1 MASKVAIFSTLAGMT
16 AHKPVKVVVF
26 DLDGTLY
33 LSGRPYPGAVDTV
46 KRVASK
52 VPVYYLS
59 NNTSKSP
66 VFYEN
71 RLNVMG
77 LPLRDGGIISAL
89 TLSLAAIHE
98 KGLKNVYFFANPEV
112 YEWFAAQDPSLN
124 LRPAVEDTE
133 LVLVAYH
140 NSFDYRELCELSF
153 RVQRGIPF
161 WVTHTDFVC
170 PDARGPVPDIGSFMA
185 LLKTAYDVEPERSFG
200 KPNPAM
206 LSGLLKTYAP
216 EEILFVGDRLYTD
229 FELAKRS
236 GCRFVL
242 PLCGETK
249 RSDVEKLDVKPEYV
263 VESVKD
269 IDFEGFFEGRL

>member
-1 MASKVAIFSTLAGMT
+1 MLMR
-16 AHKPVKVVVF
+16 KPVKAVVF

-33 LSGRPYPGAVDTV
+33 LSGRPYPKAVETVNEVV
-46 KRVASK
+46 KR

-71 RLNVMG
+71 RLKCMG
-77 LPLRDGGIISAL
+77 LPLSNDSIISAL
-89 TLSLAAIHE
+89 YLSLDAIHE
-98 KGLKNVYFFANPEV
+98 KKIKNVFFFANPEV

-124 LRPAVEDTE
+124 LRPSVEDTE
-133 LVLVAYH
+133 LVLIAYH

-153 RVQRGIPF
+153 RVQRNIPF

-170 PDARGPVPDIGSFMA
+170 PDANGPVPDIGSFMA
-185 LLKTAYDVEPERSFG
+185 MLKTAYGVEPERSFG

-206 LSGLLKTYAP
+206 LAGLLKKYEP
-216 EEILFVGDRLYTD
+216 DEILFVGDRLYTD

-249 RSDVEKLDVKPEYV
+249 QSDVDALDVKPEYI
-263 VESVKD
+263 VENVSE
-269 IDFEGFFEGRL
+269 IDFDGFFNGVK

>member
-1 MASKVAIFSTLAGMT
+1 MKKVKA
-16 AHKPVKVVVF
+16 VVF

-33 LSGRPYPGAVDTV
+33 LSGRPYPGAVETV
-46 KRVASK
+46 KRVAK
-52 VPVYYLS
+52 HVPVYYLS

-71 RLNVMG
+71 RLKVMG
-77 LPLRDGGIISAL
+77 LPLAQDSIISAL
-89 TLSLAAIHE
+89 YLSLDAIHE
-98 KGLKNVYFFANPEV
+98 RNIKNVFFFANPEV

-124 LRPAVEDTE
+124 LRPSVEQTE

-170 PDARGPVPDIGSFMA
+170 PDERGPVPDIGSFMA
-185 LLKTAYDVEPERSFG
+185 
-200 KPNPAM
+200 AM
-206 LSGLLKTYAP
+206 LSGLLKLYCP

-242 PLCGETK
+242 PLCGESK
-249 RSDVEKLDVKPEYV
+249 MSDVEKLDVKPEFV
-263 VESVKD
+263 VNNVSE
-269 IDFEGFFEGRL
+269 IDFNSFFEGKK

>member
-1 MASKVAIFSTLAGMT
+1 MDKKT
-16 AHKPVKVVVF
+16 KPVKAVVF

-33 LSGRPYPGAVDTV
+33 LSGRPYPKAVETV
-46 KRVASK
+46 CRVASK

-71 RLNVMG
+71 RLKVMG
-77 LPLRDGGIISAL
+77 LPLRDDAIISAL
-89 TLSLAAIHE
+89 YLSLDAIHE
-98 KGLKNVYFFANPEV
+98 KGVKNVFFFANPEV
-112 YEWFAAQDPSLN
+112 TEWFAAQDPSLN
-124 LRPAVEDTE
+124 LNPSITETE

-140 NSFDYRELCELSF
+140 NCFDYRELCELSF

-170 PDARGPVPDIGSFMA
+170 PDERGPVPDIGSFMA
-185 LLKTAYDVEPERSFG
+185 LLKTAYGVEPERSFG

-206 LSGLLKTYAP
+206 LSGVLKKFEP

-236 GCRFVL
+236 GCRFAL

-249 RSDVEKLDVKPEYV
+249 HSDLDKLEVKPECV
-263 VESVKD
+263 VEMVSD
-269 IDFEGFFEGRL
+269 IDFDSFFKGLV

>member
-1 MASKVAIFSTLAGMT
+1 MS
-16 AHKPVKVVVF
+16 HKPVKAVVF

-33 LSGRPYPGAVDTV
+33 LSGRPYPKAVKTV
-46 KRVASK
+46 NRVASQ

-71 RLNVMG
+71 RLKVMG
-77 LPLRDGGIISAL
+77 LPLTNEAIISAL
-89 TLSLAAIHE
+89 YLSLDAIHE
-98 KGLKNVYFFANPEV
+98 EGIKNVFFFANPEV
-112 YEWFAAQDPSLN
+112 TEWFAAQDPSLN
-124 LRPAVEDTE
+124 LRPSVADTE
-133 LVLVAYH
+133 LVLIAYH

-153 RVQRGIPF
+153 RVQRKIPF

-170 PDARGPVPDIGSFMA
+170 PDANGPVPDIGSFMA
-185 LLKTAYDVEPERSFG
+185 LLKTAYGVEPERSFG

-206 LSGLLKTYAP
+206 LSDLLKKFEP

-249 RSDVEKLDVKPEYV
+249 REDLEKLDVKPEYV
-263 VESVKD
+263 VDMVSD

>member
-1 MASKVAIFSTLAGMT
+1 MT
-16 AHKPVKVVVF
+16 KRKPVKVVVF

-46 KRVASK
+46 KRVATK

-71 RLNVMG
+71 RLKVMG
-77 LPLRDGGIISAL
+77 LPLRDDGIISAL
-89 TLSLAAIHE
+89 NLSLAAIHE
-98 KGLKNVYFFANPEV
+98 KGLKNVFFFANPEV

-124 LRPAVEDTE
+124 LHPSVNDTE

-140 NSFDYRELCELSF
+140 NSFDYQELCELSF

-185 LLKTAYDVEPERSFG
+185 LLKTAYGVEPERSFG

-206 LSGLLKTYAP
+206 LSGLLKQYAP

-249 RSDVEKLDVKPEYV
+249 QKDVDSLAAKPEYV
-263 VESVKD
+263 VESVQD

>member
-1 MASKVAIFSTLAGMT
+1 MNS
-16 AHKPVKVVVF
+16 HKPVKAVVF

-33 LSGRPYPGAVDTV
+33 LSGRPYPGAVETV
-46 KRVASK
+46 KRVAEK

-71 RLNVMG
+71 RLKVMG
-77 LPLRDGGIISAL
+77 LPLAKDSIISAL
-89 TLSLAAIHE
+89 YLSLAAIHE
-98 KGLKNVYFFANPEV
+98 RGLKNVFFFANPEV

-124 LRPAVEDTE
+124 LHPSVEETE
-133 LVLVAYH
+133 LVLIAYH
-140 NSFDYRELCELSF
+140 NSFDYRDLCELSF
-153 RVQRGIPF
+153 RVQRKIPF

-185 LLKTAYDVEPERSFG
+185 LLKTAYGVEPERSFG

-206 LSGLLKTYAP
+206 LSDLLKKYEP

-229 FELAKRS
+229 FELSKQA

-242 PLCGETK
+242 PLCGESK
-249 RSDVEKLDVKPEYV
+249 LSDIEHLDVKPEYTANMV
-263 VESVKD
+263 CD
-269 IDFEGFFEGRL
+269 IDFDAFIEGRI

>member
-1 MASKVAIFSTLAGMT
+1 MK
-16 AHKPVKVVVF
+16 HKPVKAVVF

-33 LSGRPYPGAVDTV
+33 LSGRPYPGAVETV
-46 KRVASK
+46 KRVASR

-71 RLNVMG
+71 RLKVMN
-77 LPLRDGGIISAL
+77 LPLRDDSIISAL
-89 TLSLAAIHE
+89 YLSLDAIHA
-98 KGLKNVYFFANPEV
+98 KGIKNVFFFANPEV
-112 YEWFAAQDPSLN
+112 HEWFAAQDPSLN
-124 LRPAVEDTE
+124 LCPPVKDTE

-170 PDARGPVPDIGSFMA
+170 PDASGPVPDIGSFMA
-185 LLKTAYDVEPERSFG
+185 LLKTAYGVEPERSFG

-206 LSGLLKTYAP
+206 LAGVLKNFEP

-249 RSDVEKLDVKPEYV
+249 REDVEKLDVKPEYV
-263 VESVKD
+263 VESVRD
-269 IDFEGFFEGRL
+269 IDFESFLNGEA

>member
-1 MASKVAIFSTLAGMT
+1 MT

-77 LPLRDGGIISAL
+77 LPLRNDGIISAL

-140 NSFDYRELCELSF
+140 NSFDYRELC
-153 RVQRGIPF
+153 
-161 WVTHTDFVC
+161 
-170 PDARGPVPDIGSFMA
+170 AA
-185 LLKTAYDVEPERSFG
+185 LYK
-200 KPNPAM
+200 
-206 LSGLLKTYAP
+206 
-216 EEILFVGDRLYTD
+216 
-229 FELAKRS
+229 
-236 GCRFVL
+236 
-242 PLCGETK
+242 
-249 RSDVEKLDVKPEYV
+249 
-263 VESVKD
+263 
-269 IDFEGFFEGRL
+269 

>member
-1 MASKVAIFSTLAGMT
+1 MT
-16 AHKPVKVVVF
+16 FHKPVKAVVF

-33 LSGRPYPGAVDTV
+33 LSGRPYPGAVQAV
-46 KRVASK
+46 NRVAK
-52 VPVYYLS
+52 RVPVYYLS

-71 RLNVMG
+71 RLKCMG
-77 LPLRDGGIISAL
+77 LPLAKDSIISAL
-89 TLSLAAIHE
+89 YLSLADIHRR
-98 KGLKNVYFFANPEV
+98 GIKNVFFFANPEV

-124 LRPAVEDTE
+124 LRPSVAETE

-170 PDARGPVPDIGSFMA
+170 PDERGPVPDIGSFMA
-185 LLKTAYDVEPERSFG
+185 LLKTAYGVEPEKSFG

-206 LSGLLKTYAP
+206 LAGVFEQFAP
-216 EEILFVGDRLYTD
+216 EEVLFVGDRLYTD

-249 RSDVEKLDVKPEYV
+249 RSDLEKLDVKPEYV
-263 VESVKD
+263 VENVSE
-269 IDFEGFFEGRL
+269 IDFDAFFDGRF

>member
-1 MASKVAIFSTLAGMT
+1 ML
-16 AHKPVKVVVF
+16 HKPVKTVVF

-33 LSGRPYPGAVDTV
+33 LSGQPYPKAVETV
-46 KRVASK
+46 CHVASQ

-71 RLNVMG
+71 RLKCMG
-77 LPLRDGGIISAL
+77 LPLQRGSIISAL
-89 TLSLAAIHE
+89 YLSLDAIHE
-98 KGLKNVYFFANPEV
+98 KGIKNVFFFANPEV
-112 YEWFAAQDPSLN
+112 FEWFSAQDPNLN
-124 LRPAVEDTE
+124 LRPSIEETE

-170 PDARGPVPDIGSFMA
+170 SDVQGPVPDIGSFMA
-185 LLKTAYDVEPERSFG
+185 LFKAAYGKEPERCFG

-206 LSGLLKTYAP
+206 LDCVLKMYSP

-249 RSDVEKLDVKPEYV
+249 REDLENLVVKPDFV
-263 VESVKD
+263 VENVCE
-269 IDFEGFFEGRL
+269 IDFESFFKGII

>member
-1 MASKVAIFSTLAGMT
+1 MQKRV
-16 AHKPVKVVVF
+16 PVKAVVF

-33 LSGRPYPGAVDTV
+33 LSGRPYPKAVKTV
-46 KRVASK
+46 CRVAK
-52 VPVYYLS
+52 QVPVYYLS

-71 RLNVMG
+71 RLKVMG
-77 LPLRDGGIISAL
+77 LPLTDDAIISAL
-89 TLSLAAIHE
+89 YLSLDAIHE
-98 KGLKNVYFFANPEV
+98 EGIKNVFFFANPEV
-112 YEWFAAQDPSLN
+112 TEWFAAQDPTLN
-124 LRPAVEDTE
+124 LRPDVKDTE
-133 LVLVAYH
+133 LVLIAYH

-153 RVQRGIPF
+153 RVQRKIPF

-170 PDARGPVPDIGSFMA
+170 PDANGPVPDIGSFMA
-185 LLKTAYDVEPERSFG
+185 LLKTAYGVEPERSFG

-206 LSGLLKTYAP
+206 LSGLLKKYKP

-249 RSDVEKLDVKPEYV
+249 LHDLDNLIDKPEFV
-263 VESVKD
+263 VDMVSD
-269 IDFEGFFEGRL
+269 IDFDSFFRGEI

>member
-1 MASKVAIFSTLAGMT
+1 MKN
-16 AHKPVKVVVF
+16 PVKAVVF

-33 LSGRPYPGAVDTV
+33 LSGRPYPGAVETV
-46 KRVASK
+46 NRVSKR

-71 RLNVMG
+71 RLKVMG
-77 LPLRDGGIISAL
+77 LPLADDSIISAL
-89 TLSLAAIHE
+89 YLSLDAIHE
-98 KGLKNVYFFANPEV
+98 RKIKNVFFFANPEV

-124 LRPAVEDTE
+124 LRASVEETE

-170 PDARGPVPDIGSFMA
+170 PDERGPVPDIGSFMA
-185 LLKTAYDVEPERSFG
+185 LLKTAYGVEPEMSFG

-206 LSGLLKTYAP
+206 LSGLLKLYRP

-242 PLCGETK
+242 PLCGESK
-249 RSDVEKLDVKPEYV
+249 MADVEHLDVKPEFIV
-263 VESVKD
+263 NNVSE
-269 IDFEGFFEGRL
+269 IDFNAFLEGKK

>member
-1 MASKVAIFSTLAGMT
+1 MT
-16 AHKPVKVVVF
+16 VRKPVKVVVF

-33 LSGRPYPGAVDTV
+33 LSGKPYPGAVETV
-46 KRVASK
+46 RRVASR

-77 LPLRDGGIISAL
+77 LPLRDDGIISAL

-112 YEWFAAQDPSLN
+112 YEWFAAQDPTIN
-124 LRPAVEDTE
+124 LRPSVADTE

-140 NSFDYRELCELSF
+140 NSFDYQELCELSF

-185 LLKTAYDVEPERSFG
+185 LLKTAYGVEPEWSFG

-206 LSGLLKTYAP
+206 LSGLLKNYAP
-216 EEILFVGDRLYTD
+216 EEILFIGDRLYTD

-249 RSDVEKLDVKPEYV
+249 AADVEKLDQKPEYV

-269 IDFEGFFEGRL
+269 IDFDGFFEGRL

>member
-1 MASKVAIFSTLAGMT
+1 MT

-33 LSGRPYPGAVDTV
+33 LSGRPYPGAVDAV

-77 LPLRDGGIISAL
+77 LPLRDDGIISAL

-98 KGLKNVYFFANPEV
+98 KDLKNVYFFANPEV
-112 YEWFAAQDPSLN
+112 FEWFAAQDPSLN

-170 PDARGPVPDIGSFMA
+170 PDERGPVPDIGSFMA
-185 LLKTAYDVEPERSFG
+185 LLKTAYGVEPVRSFG

-206 LSGLLKTYAP
+206 LSGLLKTYAS

-249 RSDVEKLDVKPEYV
+249 RSDVEKLDVKPEYM

>member
-1 MASKVAIFSTLAGMT
+1 MQ
-16 AHKPVKVVVF
+16 HKPVKAVVF

-33 LSGRPYPGAVDTV
+33 LSGRPYPGAVETV
-46 KRVASK
+46 KRVSK
-52 VPVYYLS
+52 QVPVYYLS

-71 RLNVMG
+71 RLKVMG
-77 LPLRDGGIISAL
+77 LPLRDDSIISAL
-89 TLSLAAIHE
+89 YLALDAIHA
-98 KGLKNVYFFANPEV
+98 KGIKNVFFFANPEV

-124 LRPAVEDTE
+124 LNPSVENTE

-170 PDARGPVPDIGSFMA
+170 PDANGPVPDIGSFMA
-185 LLKTAYDVEPERSFG
+185 LLKTAYCVEPERSFG

-206 LSGLLKTYAP
+206 LANVLSQFEP
-216 EEILFVGDRLYTD
+216 DEVLFVGDRLYTD
-229 FELAKRS
+229 FELAKRA

-249 RSDVEKLDVKPEYV
+249 REDVEKLETKPEFI

-269 IDFEGFFEGRL
+269 IDFDSFFAGKI

>member
-1 MASKVAIFSTLAGMT
+1 MK
-16 AHKPVKVVVF
+16 HKPVKAVVF

-33 LSGRPYPGAVDTV
+33 LSGRPYPGAVDAV
-46 KRVASK
+46 KRVAAR

-77 LPLRDGGIISAL
+77 LPLRDDSIISAL
-89 TLSLAAIHE
+89 YLSLDAIHE
-98 KGLKNVYFFANPEV
+98 KGIKNVYFFANPEV

-124 LRPAVEDTE
+124 LQPSVEDTE

-161 WVTHTDFVC
+161 WMEKIGYGDSWLIGVLGVYLGGTRLLELMLIASFSASLCSIVYC
-170 PDARGPVPDIGSFMA
+170 MIRGWNKNHSLPFIPFMMA
-185 LLKTAYDVEPERSFG
+185 A
-200 KPNPAM
+200 
-206 LSGLLKTYAP
+206 
-216 EEILFVGDRLYTD
+216 FVG
-229 FELAKRS
+229 
-236 GCRFVL
+236 VL
-242 PLCGETK
+242 FL
-249 RSDVEKLDVKPEYV
+249 
-263 VESVKD
+263 
-269 IDFEGFFEGRL
+269 

>member
-1 MASKVAIFSTLAGMT
+1 ME
-16 AHKPVKVVVF
+16 HKPVKAVVF

-33 LSGRPYPGAVDTV
+33 LSGRPYPGAVETV
-46 KRVASK
+46 KRVAAR

-71 RLNVMG
+71 RLHVMG
-77 LPLRDGGIISAL
+77 LPLRDDSIISAL
-89 TLSLAAIHE
+89 YLSLEAIHE
-98 KGLKNVYFFANPEV
+98 KGIRNVFFFANPEV
-112 YEWFAAQDPSLN
+112 HEWFAAQDPSLN
-124 LRPAVEDTE
+124 LCPPVKETE

-170 PDARGPVPDIGSFMA
+170 PDANGPVPDIGSFMA
-185 LLKTAYDVEPERSFG
+185 LLKTAYGVD
-200 KPNPAM
+200 
-206 LSGLLKTYAP
+206 
-216 EEILFVGDRLYTD
+216 LYTD

-249 RSDVEKLDVKPEYV
+249 REDVEKLETKPEFI
-263 VESVKD
+263 VESVRD
-269 IDFEGFFEGRL
+269 IDFDAFFEGRA

>member
-1 MASKVAIFSTLAGMT
+1 MVNR
-16 AHKPVKVVVF
+16 KPVKTVVF

-33 LSGRPYPGAVDTV
+33 LSGRPYPGAVETV
-46 KRVASK
+46 NRVARQ

-71 RLNVMG
+71 RLKCMG
-77 LPLRDGGIISAL
+77 LPLASDSIISAL
-89 TLSLAAIHE
+89 YLSLDAIHE
-98 KGLKNVYFFANPEV
+98 KGIKNVYFFANPEV
-112 YEWFAAQDPSLN
+112 FEWFSAQDPSLN
-124 LRPAVEDTE
+124 LRPSIEETE

-185 LLKTAYDVEPERSFG
+185 LLKTAYGVEPERSFG

-206 LSGLLKTYAP
+206 LADLLKVYKP
-216 EEILFVGDRLYTD
+216 DEILFVGDRLYTD
-229 FELAKRS
+229 FELAKQA

-249 RSDVEKLDVKPEYV
+249 RSDLDSLAVKPEFIV
-263 VESVKD
+263 DGVNE
-269 IDFEGFFEGRL
+269 IDFDSFFKGMI

>member
-1 MASKVAIFSTLAGMT
+1 MSC
-16 AHKPVKVVVF
+16 PVKVVVF

-33 LSGRPYPGAVDTV
+33 LSGRPYPKAVKTV
-46 KRVASK
+46 NEVAKR

-71 RLNVMG
+71 RLKVMG
-77 LPLRDGGIISAL
+77 LPLRDDAIISAL
-89 TLSLAAIHE
+89 YLSLDAIHE

-112 YEWFAAQDPSLN
+112 FEWFAAQDPSLN
-124 LRPAVEDTE
+124 LQPSVTDTE

-170 PDARGPVPDIGSFMA
+170 PDANGPVPDIGSFMA
-185 LLKTAYDVEPERSFG
+185 LLKTAYGVEPERSFG

-206 LSGLLKTYAP
+206 LSNLLKKYKP

-229 FELAKRS
+229 FELAKRA

-249 RSDVEKLDVKPEYV
+249 REDVEKLDVKPELV
-263 VESVKD
+263 VESVSD
-269 IDFEGFFEGRL
+269 IDFDAFFRGDV

>member
-1 MASKVAIFSTLAGMT
+1 MD
-16 AHKPVKVVVF
+16 HKSVKAVVF

-33 LSGRPYPGAVDTV
+33 LSGRPYPGAVEAV
-46 KRVASK
+46 KRVASR

-59 NNTSKSP
+59 NNT
-66 VFYEN
+66 
-71 RLNVMG
+71 
-77 LPLRDGGIISAL
+77 
-89 TLSLAAIHE
+89 
-98 KGLKNVYFFANPEV
+98 PEV

-124 LRPAVEDTE
+124 LNPSVEDTE

-170 PDARGPVPDIGSFMA
+170 PDANGPVPDIGSFMA
-185 LLKTAYDVEPERSFG
+185 LLKTAYGVEPERSFG

-206 LSGLLKTYAP
+206 LAGVLKNFAP

-229 FELAKRS
+229 FELAKRA

-249 RSDVEKLDVKPEYV
+249 LEDVKKLETKPEFI

-269 IDFEGFFEGRL
+269 IDFDSFFAGKI

>member
-1 MASKVAIFSTLAGMT
+1 MT

-77 LPLRDGGIISAL
+77 LPLRDDGIISAL
-89 TLSLAAIHE
+89 TLSLTAIHE

-112 YEWFAAQDPSLN
+112 FEWFAAQDPSLN
-124 LRPAVEDTE
+124 LRPSVTDTE

-185 LLKTAYDVEPERSFG
+185 LLKTAYGVEPERSFG
-200 KPNPAM
+200 KPNSAM

-249 RSDVEKLDVKPEYV
+249 RSDVEKLDVKPEYM